1 MSRAEIPTEFGN
13 REDLT
18 KTGEKLQRAFKDR
31 LTRARVTEE
40 GGDFC
45 TQNNI
50 HFKCDITMA
59 EGEGELELYRKIKKS
74 SNLLIF

>member
-13 REDLT
+13 RKDLT
-18 KTGEKLQRAFKDR
+18 KAGEELQRAFKDR

-50 HFKCDITMA
+50 HFKCDGREKERDNWNYIVK
-59 EGEGELELYRKIKKS
+59 LKKV
-74 SNLLIF
+74 LIF